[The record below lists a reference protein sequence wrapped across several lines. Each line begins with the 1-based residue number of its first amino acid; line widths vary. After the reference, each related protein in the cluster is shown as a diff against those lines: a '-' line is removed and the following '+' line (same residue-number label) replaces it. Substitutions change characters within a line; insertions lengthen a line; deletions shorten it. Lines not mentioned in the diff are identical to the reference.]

1 MMVGTSA
8 DIEVTLETRANALRI
23 PTQTLL
29 QGGRVLVYA
38 SGVLEERFVEVGLRN
53 WNFVEIKAGLNLGD
67 AIVTSLDNKDV
78 VAEAKAEIADEED
91 ADSKR

>member
-1 MMVGTSA
+1 V
-8 DIEVTLETRANALRI
+8 LRI

-53 WNFVEIKAGLNLGD
+53 WNFVEIKEGLSLGD
-67 AIVTSLDNKDV
+67 AVVTSLDNKDV

-91 ADSKR
+91 ADSEG